1 MSTPTPTTIGLY
13 DLANAVGHD
22 IVNLDPSPA
31 FESATEAIA
40 GNLEHLF
47 NDIEEATSD
56 DPVVNNLNATNF
68 TGTFSG
74 DLGDMTLSVT
84 GIDINKLFGGTD
96 TIGTVYISNVHFDY
110 FGAGFEF
117 DLQAAGTGIEIDF
130 DEVHEDRITLLDGRF
145 ESFSFTTNDLSVT
158 AEGSID
164 FAYHYSVVDV
174 PDGFGGSYSV
184 EEASAEIDGTLS
196 DLTIEYLTAPENYT
210 LSLGG
215 DIHFSMDES
224 GDISIDGSS
233 FTHFSISES
242 GNYFTYKGDFT
253 YHGDVDTGHVSGS
266 VTEITAA
273 VAGASFVLKGNI
285 EVDDNDVSG
294 YISDLTIHA
303 AGTNDGGQ
311 PYDATYFFTGK
322 HVDILDLFE
331 ADGNLKDI
339 DGTGE
344 VNEYDLVDFMLNI
357 EGATLT
363 GVNLPPH
370 ASDDEGITDNKTT
383 LTVDAANGLLA
394 NDTDWEG
401 DALTVSEVRFDGK
414 SYTVGESH
422 VIDDWDGTPVASFK
436 INTDGSYEFT
446 PETGLDFLPHG
457 ESTSGSIDYRV
468 ADTFGNT
475 SLYAKLTITVTGANN
490 APEVGTTPLESDADE
505 GDVAYQVNLLEGA
518 SDPDGDTLSVTD
530 VTYDGSATAPA
541 GLTLDGDTLTV
552 DPSNAAFDSIAED
565 DSRTITVDY
574 KVSDG
579 FGGTVAQTAEITIKG
594 VNDAPSSED
603 DHVTMTSEETEKVL
617 ALTDFGTF
625 SDPDT
630 GDTLQAVKI
639 GSVVDGEL
647 RLYHDLVPVGELA
660 MAVATPALPYVS
672 VVSGDEITRERI
684 ENGQLKFAPGSGVNT
699 ATIGFEVG
707 DGIDFSSESY
717 TLTVKVAESEDV
729 SEGGDTVLGDTTVTL
744 PTGVSG
750 TSETL
755 ADDSLTPLEQV
766 IAFVDSEDDLDF
778 KVNREDVYE
787 KAGEYLA
794 EVGEVPVRKLTLEDT
809 GDIDTPIIID
819 GGDTD
824 QVLIIDASALPAG
837 TVLDLSGVSFAII
850 IGPGHYEG
858 GEGDN
863 ITYAGAGS
871 QFIVL
876 GPGNDYSDGGAGND
890 VVGSEGGN
898 DIMLGGAD
906 NDLVYGG
913 TDDDEVYGGTGNDRV
928 VGGSVV
934 SAAGASTPGA
944 ITFDD
949 GAGNLSYYV
958 VTDDAGDDSIDGG
971 DGDDTVVYVGP
982 HSQYSISYNSGVYTV
997 VDTSEGGG
1005 TDTVINVEHF
1015 EFADDTTDITG
1026 DTTAPALET
1035 NNVTGQA
1042 ISDDIVI
1049 SFDEMVMPGTG
1060 EITLYKGSIA
1070 EGNEEETFDATT
1082 DTTHLSFVGNTL
1094 VVNPEG
1100 NLEYGADY
1108 YVTFE
1113 DGSVLDLARNPYDY
1127 EDEDDAFHFSTL
1139 DAAVAAS
1146 GGSSDGISA
1155 GAVVAGVAGLGLLA
1169 FVIF

>member
-1 MSTPTPTTIGLY
+1 MTALTPTTIGLY
-13 DLANAVGHD
+13 DLANAAWND
-22 IVNLDPSPA
+22 IVNLRPRLA
-31 FESATEAIA
+31 FDSATEAIA
-40 GNLEHLF
+40 GNLETLF
-47 NDIEEATSD
+47 YDIEEATSD
-56 DPVVNNLNATNF
+56 DPIVDNLNATNF

-74 DLGDMTLSVT
+74 ELGDMTLSVT
-84 GIDINKLFGGTD
+84 GTDINKLFGGGD
-96 TIGTVYISNVHFDY
+96 SIGTVYISNVHFDY
-110 FGAGFEF
+110 SGAGFEF
-117 DLQAAGTGIEIDF
+117 DLQAAGTGIEINF
-130 DEVHEDRITLLDGRF
+130 DEVHEDRVTLLDGRF

-158 AEGSID
+158 AEGLID
-164 FAYHYSVVDV
+164 FAYHYSVHDV
-174 PDGFGGSYSV
+174 PVGIGGSYSV
-184 EEASAEIDGTLS
+184 EEASAEINGKLT
-196 DLTIEYLTAPENYT
+196 DLTIEYLSAPENYT

-215 DIHFSMDES
+215 DIHFSMDAS
-224 GDISIDGSS
+224 GEVSIDGSS

-242 GNYFTYKGDFT
+242 GNYFTYAGDFT
-253 YHGDVDTGHVSGS
+253 YHGDIDTGHVSGS

-273 VAGASFVLKGNI
+273 VAGASFVLKGDI

-294 YISDLTIHA
+294 YITDLTLHA
-303 AGTNDGGQ
+303 EGDDLEGN
-311 PYDATYFFTGK
+311 PYDATYSFTGK

-331 ADGNLKDI
+331 EGDDKIKDI
-339 DGTGE
+339 NGDGE
-344 VNEYDLVDFMLNI
+344 SNEYDLVDFMLNHI
-357 EGATLT
+357 DGATLT

-370 ASDDEGITDNKTT
+370 AVDDKGTTDSKTT
-383 LTVDAANGLLA
+383 LSVDAAHGLLA

-401 DALTVSEVRFDGK
+401 DGLTVSEVRFDGK
-414 SYTVGESH
+414 SYTVGEWH
-422 VIDDWDGTPVASFK
+422 VTDDWDETPVSRFI
-436 INTDGSYEFT
+436 INADGSYEFT
-446 PETGLDFLPHG
+446 PLDDYFSDFHH
-457 ESTSGSIDYRV
+457 EDSESGSFDYRV
-468 ADTFGNT
+468 TDTSGNS

-505 GDVAYQVNLLEGA
+505 GDAAYQVNLLEDA
-518 SDPDGDTLSVTD
+518 SDSDGDTLSVTD

-552 DPSNAAFDSIAED
+552 DPSDPAFDSIAEGS
-565 DSRTITVDY
+565 SRTITVDY
-574 KVSDG
+574 TISDG
-579 FGGTVAQTAEITIKG
+579 FGGSVAQTAEVTIDG
-594 VNDAPSSED
+594 VNDAPTSED
-603 DHVTMTSEETEKVL
+603 DLETMTSEGTEKVL
-617 ALTDFGTF
+617 AMTDFGTF

-630 GDTLQAVKI
+630 GDTLQTVKI
-639 GSVVDGEL
+639 TSVAGGEL
-647 RLYHDLVPVGELA
+647 RLYPDMVPLAAMVVGMPAPAYTLVGDD
-660 MAVATPALPYVS
+660 
-672 VVSGDEITRERI
+672 DEITWEQI
-684 ENGQLKFAPGSGVNT
+684 ENGQLRFAPGSGVNT

-766 IAFVDSEDDLDF
+766 IAFVDSEDDLGF
-778 KVNREDVYE
+778 MVNREDVYE

-809 GDIDTPIIID
+809 GDSDTPIIID
-819 GGDTD
+819 GGETD
-824 QVLIIDASALPAG
+824 QVLIIDASDLPPG
-837 TVLDLSGVSFAII
+837 TVLDLSGVPFAII

-858 GEGDN
+858 GEGNN

-876 GPGNDYSDGGAGND
+876 GPGNDYSDGGTGND

-898 DIMLGGAD
+898 DTMLGGAD
-906 NDLVYGG
+906 NDLVFGG
-913 TDDDEVYGGTGNDRV
+913 TDDDEVYGGTGSDTV

-934 SAAGASTPGA
+934 SAASASTPGA

-949 GAGNLSYYV
+949 GAGNLLYYV
-958 VTDDAGDDSIDGG
+958 VTDDAGDDSINGG

-982 HSQYSISYNSGVYTV
+982 HSQYSISYESGVYTV

-1005 TDTVINVEHF
+1005 TDTVTNVEHF
-1015 EFADDTTDITG
+1015 QFADDTFSTDDTV
-1026 DTTAPALET
+1026 DTTPPELET

-1049 SFDEMVMPGTG
+1049 SFNEMVMSGTG
-1060 EITLYKGSIA
+1060 EITLYKGTDLVD
-1070 EGNEEETFDATT
+1070 TFDVT
-1082 DTTHLSFVGNTL
+1082 DPEVSFVGNTL
-1094 VVNPEG
+1094 VVNPDG
-1100 NLEYGADY
+1100 NLEYGTDY
-1108 YVTFE
+1108 YVTFA
-1113 DGSVLDLARNPYDY
+1113 DGSVLDLACNSY
-1127 EDEDDAFHFSTL
+1127 EDEHDAFHFTTMN
-1139 DAAVAAS
+1139 AAVAAS

>member
-639 GSVVDGEL
+639 GSVTGGEL
-647 RLYHDLVPVGELA
+647 RLYPDMVPAVA
-660 MAVATPALPYVS
+660 MAVGMPAPSYTLV
-672 VVSGDEITRERI
+672 GEDDEITWEQI
-684 ENGQLKFAPGSGVNT
+684 ENGQLRFAPGSGVNT

-755 ADDSLTPLEQV
+755 ADETLGSLEQV
-766 IAFVDSEDDLDF
+766 KAFVDSEDNLDF
-778 KVNREDVYE
+778 MVNRDDVYDKVE
-787 KAGEYLA
+787 DYLNPL
-794 EVGEVPVRKLTLEDT
+794 VDDVPVRKLTLT
-809 GDIDTPIIID
+809 GTPDTPIVID
-819 GGDTD
+819 GGGTD
-824 QVLIIDASALPAG
+824 QVLIIDASDLPSG
-837 TVLDLSGVSFAII
+837 TVLDLNDVPFAII

-858 GEGDN
+858 GEGYN

-1005 TDTVINVEHF
+1005 TDTVTNVEHF
-1015 EFADDTTDITG
+1015 QFDDGTTDITG
-1026 DTTAPALET
+1026 DTTAPVLDPNEAAT
-1035 NNVTGQA
+1035 AQA
-1042 ISDDIVI
+1042 VGDDIVI
-1049 SFDEMVMPGTG
+1049 SFNEMVMPGTG
-1060 EITLYKGSIA
+1060 EITLYK
-1070 EGNEEETFDATT
+1070 ETTVVDVFGVT
-1082 DTTHLSFVGNTL
+1082 DSEVSFVGNTL